1 MPPISPSSQ
10 AVLETLLK
18 RNRVAEP
25 DGRPLYRYTA
35 RRQELTKLR
44 HALSKELG
52 WPTPRRWTAMGFCLW
67 TSEWWRRNFKG
78 GPWKWEPLLDELGHP
93 KFSPGNTRYHELQKI
108 VSDGCGAWQRE
119 VLRLPTSRRY
129 LATLACEGGL
139 PLRLLKK
146 DIHLRKYT
154 GAVMEDYKL
163 FRSSNIQAQELA
175 ERPRSFLPRSWRQHV
190 VYELVGQLVCRI
202 WHLQQLVGEST
213 TPVSDLDRIRPG
225 WRDELPVRLSD
236 DIARTLLN
244 GLLMDAA
251 KIARG
256 GPIRVRWNVEVIL
269 VASSE
274 WEARGSF
281 RMPATMNAAT
291 FNTLFGQSEDARVP
305 DRFDLSVQVHGGTIQ
320 PLAIVT
326 RRMTATD
333 PEYGVE
339 LLGPARKHHASDLEQ
354 PRELMARSLDRC
366 FSTSDFPGAGGL
378 TSLPWVF
385 APDMDSGAEGDGR
398 MTSYRL
404 VGQGST
410 KIREPWGL
418 VATPLHFVAE
428 EHEGSSAQVA
438 GDLRNGN
445 RRMYRVTGRVAF
457 GDSDGSRVV
466 VETGAQSSTGDVEY
480 KLYGAKQAAFAR
492 NSSPRTYLGRPR
504 LGQWRDGVLVERVP
518 TASLQWK
525 SDTPGSR
532 WEPYDS
538 VRGNGVLRYTREGE
552 VCYRTRLCVLP
563 RDVEV
568 EIRPSS
574 DPHCGHIDLRGLETV
589 VVAVKEPAGVS
600 AVCHAPGFGYR
611 LELVAAGDVPREVA
625 VIVSWHDRGRAEIR
639 LPFPAIRATFI
650 DDKEDELAFAAT
662 LPVGRL
668 TGVRAE
674 VVIPGTAEFS
684 VEGQYSGGDA
694 SELRHSHGLFTQ
706 PMEEIS
712 PGYHVLDM
720 ARVQFAVEARLSRS
734 DDLDGKVAMSVFS
747 NQKAGSL
754 PPNQLKVGHFDLAL
768 QTLGDEIQ
776 PNFRLVAVETG
787 QAGVSQEELDEI
799 VIEAFPLTDP
809 HMRSISIPLDRGPG
823 AQEWFFPEMRPN
835 VGPYLITGR
844 QGEWQ
849 RARPLTW
856 PVAGTNAKN
865 ASKVVGCHMTVEE
878 AYDQWTGNPEDLELF
893 RSVAHGLASQPDRD
907 GRAWELAFAYLDMTD
922 LPVQVFPLLRALMET
937 REACAMAA
945 VIATPSQ
952 FDLLWDRMMAFP
964 FAWWQVPMPCW
975 RTAFT
980 KYWEH
985 KGSEME
991 ALDDRD
997 RADSILTEELC
1008 SRLRRLKKR
1017 LPGLCP
1023 AFDFLGVRVLGDSI
1037 PSTSARIVNPQVLDW
1052 LQEEYSKHRRE
1063 CLARMST
1070 PPIPR
1075 LPQARNWIRG
1085 FRTSPS
1091 NSWSDCL
1098 FVNRV
1103 GPFSIDERADY
1114 ADAPAMTA
1122 AAVLSG
1128 CEMPSDLARAIREVR
1143 EDQAEWFDEV
1153 LCRAQQIA
1161 FGRECAAK
1169 IRQALE

>member
-18 RNRVAEP
+18 RNRVAKP
-25 DGRPLYRYTA
+25 DGRPLYRYNA
-35 RRQELTKLR
+35 RRQELNKLR

-93 KFSPGNTRYHELQKI
+93 EFAPDNTRYLELQNI
-108 VSDGCGAWQRE
+108 ISDGCDAWQRE
-119 VLRLPTSRRY
+119 VLRLGSSRRF

-146 DIHLRKYT
+146 DTHLRTYIR
-154 GAVMEDYKL
+154 AVMEEYNL

-175 ERPRSFLPRSWRQHV
+175 ERTRRFLPRSLRQHV

-202 WHLQQLVGEST
+202 WRLQQLVGESA
-213 TPVSDLDRIRPG
+213 TPVSDLDRICPD

-236 DIARTLLN
+236 DIAGTLLN
-244 GLLMDAA
+244 GLLLDAA
-251 KIARG
+251 EIARG
-256 GPIRVRWNVEVIL
+256 GPIRVRWNVEVIH
-269 VASSE
+269 VSSDQ

-281 RMPATMNAAT
+281 RMPATINAAT
-291 FNTLFGQSEDARVP
+291 FNTLFGRSADACVP
-305 DRFDLSVQVHGGTIQ
+305 DHFDLCVQVHGGTLH

-339 LLGPARKHHASDLEQ
+339 LLPPARKHHASYLEQ

-378 TSLPWVF
+378 TALPWVF
-385 APDMDSGAEGDGR
+385 APAMDSDAEDDGR
-398 MTSYRL
+398 MTSCRL
-404 VGQGST
+404 VGQGSI

-418 VATPLHFVAE
+418 VATPLHFDAE
-428 EHEGSSAQVA
+428 AQEGSSAQDV
-438 GDLRNGN
+438 GRLRNGN
-445 RRMYRVTGRVAF
+445 RLMYRVTGRVAF
-457 GDSDGSRVV
+457 ADSDGSRVV

-480 KLYGAKQAAFAR
+480 KLDGAKQAAFAR

-504 LGQWRDGVLVERVP
+504 LWQWRDGVLERLP

-525 SDTPGSR
+525 SDTPGSH

-563 RDVEV
+563 RDAKVEV
-568 EIRPSS
+568 RPSS
-574 DPHCGHIDLRGLETV
+574 DPQCGHIDLRGFENV
-589 VVAVKEPAGVS
+589 IVAVKEPAGVS
-600 AVCHAPGFGYR
+600 TACHASGAGHR
-611 LELVAAGDVPREVA
+611 LELIADDAVPREVT
-625 VIVSWHDRGRAEIR
+625 VITDWHGQGRAQIR
-639 LPFPAIRATFI
+639 LPFPTKRAAFI
-650 DDKEDELAFAAT
+650 DAKGDELAYAVT
-662 LPVGRL
+662 LTADRL

-684 VEGQYSGGDA
+684 VQGQYSGRDA
-694 SELRHSHGLFTQ
+694 RELRHSHGLVDE

-754 PPNQLKVGHFDLAL
+754 PPNQLKVGHFDLDL
-768 QTLGDEIQ
+768 QTLGDDNPAE
-776 PNFRLVAVETG
+776 FRLVAVETG

-809 HMRSISIPLDRGPG
+809 HMRSISIPLDRRPD

-865 ASKVVGCHMTVEE
+865 ASKVVGRHMTVEE

-952 FDLLWDRMMAFP
+952 FDLLWEGMMAFP
-964 FAWWQVPMPCW
+964 FAWWQVPMACW

-985 KGSEME
+985 MRSEME

-1023 AFDFLGVRVLGDSI
+1023 AFDFLGVRILGDSI
-1037 PSTSARIVNPQVLDW
+1037 PSTSARIVNPQMLDW

-1075 LPQARNWIRG
+1075 LPQVRNWIRG

-1153 LCRAQQIA
+1153 LCLAQQIA
-1161 FGRECAAK
+1161 FGR
-1169 IRQALE
+1169 QALE